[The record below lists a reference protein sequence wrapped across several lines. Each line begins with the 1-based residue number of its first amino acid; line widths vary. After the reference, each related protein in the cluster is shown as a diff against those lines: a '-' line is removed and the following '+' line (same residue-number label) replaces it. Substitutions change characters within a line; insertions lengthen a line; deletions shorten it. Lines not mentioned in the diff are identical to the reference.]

1 MSYKEG
7 NFMLL
12 KKSKDTIIT
21 DMLNKYIEERYQGK
35 QPDIQKY
42 LEKYPKYARE
52 LKEEIEGFE
61 WILKVAHYDESVD
74 FIEDTTGFI
83 ERIQPELDKI
93 DEERKKQK
101 VFSISAATLILRG
114 IAGTIQES
122 LLRTLNPSIIPVPE
136 FARGPGEKP
145 RKKPEEVTEGK
156 VLTFKEGEFKGSEIA
171 VRSKDKL
178 SVRLRS
184 QTRSVESITVQLV
197 SMDKTDIP
205 GKSGTTDSR
214 GRAVIDLSSVPGG
227 EYEIE
232 LREIH

>member
-1 MSYKEG
+1 
-7 NFMLL
+7 MLL
-12 KKSKDTIIT
+12 RKSKEKIIT
-21 DMLNKYIEERYQGK
+21 DMLNEYMEERYQGK
-35 QPDIQKY
+35 QPDIQRY

-52 LKEEIEGFE
+52 LKERIENFE
-61 WILKVAHYDESVD
+61 WTLKAIHYDEIADSAR
-74 FIEDTTGFI
+74 DTTGFI
-83 ERIQPELDKI
+83 ERIQPELNKI
-93 DEERKKQK
+93 DKERKKQK
-101 VFSISAATLILRG
+101 VFSLSIATLVLHG

-122 LLRTLNPSIIPVPE
+122 LLRTLHPSLILVPE
-136 FARGPGEKP
+136 FARGPEEKP
-145 RKKPEEVTEGK
+145 REKTEEFIEGK

-184 QTRSVESITVQLV
+184 QTRSVENITVQLV
-197 SMDKTDIP
+197 STDKTDIP

-214 GRAVIDLSSVPGG
+214 GRAVIDLSGVPSG

>member
-1 MSYKEG
+1 
-7 NFMLL
+7 MLL

-21 DMLNKYIEERYQGK
+21 DMLNNYMEERYQGI
-35 QPDIQKY
+35 QPNIQRY
-42 LEKYPKYARE
+42 LEKYPKYAKE
-52 LKEEIEGFE
+52 LKEEIENFE
-61 WILKVAHYDESVD
+61 WSLKVTHYDEIVD
-74 FIEDTTGFI
+74 SAGDIASFI

-93 DEERKKQK
+93 TAERKKQK
-101 VFSISAATLILRG
+101 VFPFSIATLVLRG
-114 IAGTIQES
+114 VAGTIQES
-122 LLRTLNPSIIPVPE
+122 LLRTFQTSVVPVPE
-136 FARGPGEKP
+136 FTRGPEETP
-145 RKKPEEVTEGK
+145 RGKLEELMEGK

-184 QTRSVESITVQLV
+184 QTRSVENITVQLV

-214 GRAVIDLSSVPGG
+214 GRAVIDLSGVPGG

>member
-1 MSYKEG
+1 M
-7 NFMLL
+7 FL
-12 KKSKDTIIT
+12 KKSRDKIIT
-21 DMLNKYIEERYQGK
+21 NVLNEYMEERYQGK
-35 QPDIQKY
+35 HPDIQKY
-42 LEKYPKYARE
+42 LEKYPKYAKE
-52 LKEEIEGFE
+52 LKEEIENFE
-61 WILKVAHYDESVD
+61 WTLKATHFDEIVD
-74 FIEDTTGFI
+74 SAEDTTSFV
-83 ERIQPELDKI
+83 EKIQPKLDKV

-101 VFSISAATLILRG
+101 VYSLSAATLVLRG

-122 LLRTLNPSIIPVPE
+122 VLRTLNPSIVPVPE
-136 FARGPGEKP
+136 FARGPEEKP
-145 RKKPEEVTEGK
+145 PEKLEELKEGK
-156 VLTFKEGEFKGSEIA
+156 ILIFKEGKFKGSEIA